1 MDAAEK
7 PQQVMLMGTLY
18 RSAALV
24 NIWLGPQRESSDDGM
39 TVLAYLAG
47 DEEISPEPP
56 LLPEGKRITY
66 LRYGRGLRE
75 VLSRPWFRRIWV
87 VQEAA
92 LAQESSLICGHHSF
106 TWTRGAEA
114 ARFIR
119 RIKYASIA
127 PKWRALGEDALNFTP
142 LLELLELA
150 VTNALDRRS
159 PPDLLDLCYDMRH
172 RESTDP
178 RDMIYGMM
186 GLGLAQCRNPLRAD
200 YSLSKEQTYEVL
212 LEHIKTCEDHP
223 PI

>member
-1 MDAAEK
+1 MH
-7 PQQVMLMGTLY
+7 
-18 RSAALV
+18 
-24 NIWLGPQRESSDDGM
+24 
-39 TVLAYLAG
+39 VLAYLAG
-47 DEEISPEPP
+47 NQEINPEPP
-56 LLPEGKRITY
+56 LLPGEGKRITY
-66 LRYGRGLRE
+66 LKYGKGLRE

-92 LAQESSLICGHHSF
+92 LAQRSVLICGYASF
-106 TWTRGAEA
+106 SWARGAEA

-127 PKWRALGEDALNFTP
+127 PKWSALGERALDFTP

-150 VTNALDRRS
+150 VTNALDRRP

-186 GLGLAQCRNPLRAD
+186 GLGLAQCGDPLRAD
-200 YSLSKEQTYEVL
+200 YSLSQDQTYDL
-212 LEHIKTCEDHP
+212 LLKHIKTCKDHP